1 MEIIRSVICEHIDL
15 SFIKSLKLGFQNYI
29 VIRGVKSV
37 FSSDEI
43 SRLINHDVLLMAISH
58 NIFSDRK
65 NDLERK
71 IKNVVNRFSSLLKS
85 IRESDIQNYIR
96 KKYKKYNDAQISE
109 LQQKMTDYLGNNL
122 SHIFIMS
129 YIASNKLKNI
139 ISDHSNKIIDNIRLD
154 ISLSSPDGSKRD
166 VITVSL
172 DNRIRTL
179 LKDKMIYFLNNRGK
193 NMNYLYNFFSFFLS
207 ETLNSDFRSI
217 RSLEEYANMMK
228 EAFGL
233 ISVDRDCG
241 SNRRLIDIVESKKY
255 RDVNYI
261 VTILGPLHLGVIDY
275 LDRMQL
281 NIEEVLNIAS
291 SSVENNLSGTFQ
303 AVKTSRT
310 KGYSE
315 TGSEKGRRDS
325 DLYRTAKTRIN
336 FAGTELG
343 KFVKDIFD
351 TLSDE
356 PISKAFKYLF
366 SLSSSIGKAID
377 VRFGTGRGADLISR
391 LETFVND
398 WELNL
403 GDTEYSDLIKYRK
416 QASKKKSYE
425 SDYKKDQEEPEA
437 TYKTQSR
444 MSGVLFGNRSEVKD
458 TSMQASTPISQT
470 GETKEDQ
477 QKEEKEEE
485 QVKEQPQSQTPTGV
499 VSKKQEE
506 VMKKIYEEILF
517 IKNMLSTSG
526 STFSGQKNV
535 QTDTQV
541 QNIFQNIVQKVSKT
555 QESEQNQEKSESKE
569 EEKEEEKST
578 SERSQLMNVYQNIL
592 KKGGNINMPDPLSLK
607 SGQQDVH
614 QSGTGEVKYPLLS
627 EIKDSL
633 ENKLERSVP
642 QVDGNESSDQKQEK
656 EEQKENIKKVNNRD
670 SLKRNISS
678 ILGGKSQPQVSQT
691 NQTTYNIASVFKTDD
706 QQNISDKKID
716 QNENKNEQKE
726 ESEGISLGDILKH
739 IISGLSMLL
748 PLVFGALSIGF
759 FIAKIKKLFMPDVEF
774 SGNNIDFEKIS
785 EMSEE
790 QKEKMKSDLE
800 NRYKKLS
807 QMKFDAQ
814 KFDALYDYT
823 RIGTGKIEQEE
834 LIVPKSNLKKVE
846 RTAPERD
853 IPDSMR
859 PKSSYD
865 VFSEN
870 NNKAQEQS
878 TATSVQAGNTNTE
891 ARLSELE
898 RAFIES
904 LTSHTQSN
912 QALAKIIGE
921 TYRDTNAIKN
931 KRPEE
936 LGEP

>member
-1 MEIIRSVICEHIDL
+1 MDITRSVICEHIDL

-43 SRLINHDVLLMAISH
+43 SRLINHDVLLMAIAH

-109 LQQKMTDYLGNNL
+109 LEQKMKDYLRNNL

-129 YIASNKLKNI
+129 YISANKLKNI

-154 ISLSSPDGSKRD
+154 ISLSSPDGNKKDS
-166 VITVSL
+166 ITVSL

-193 NMNYLYNFFSFFLS
+193 NINYLYNFFSFFLS
-207 ETLNSDFRSI
+207 EILNSDFRSI

-228 EAFGL
+228 ESFGL

-261 VTILGPLHLGVIDY
+261 VTIIGPLHLGVIDY

-281 NIEEVLNIAS
+281 NIEEVLNIVS
-291 SSVENNLSGTFQ
+291 YSVENNLSGAFQ
-303 AVKTSRT
+303 TVKTSRT
-310 KGYSE
+310 KGYYD

-351 TLSDE
+351 DLSNE

-403 GDTEYSDLIKYRK
+403 GETEYSDLIKYRR

-425 SDYKKDQEEPEA
+425 SDYKKDQEEPE
-437 TYKTQSR
+437 TSYKTQSR

-458 TSMQASTPISQT
+458 TSMQSSTPISKT
-470 GETKEDQ
+470 GETKEDV
-477 QKEEKEEE
+477 QKEEKEE
-485 QVKEQPQSQTPTGV
+485 QVQEQPQSQAPTGV

-506 VMKKIYEEILF
+506 AMKKIYEEILI
-517 IKNMLSTSG
+517 IKNLLSVSG

-555 QESEQNQEKSESKE
+555 QESEQNQEQIESKE
-569 EEKEEEKST
+569 EEEKST
-578 SERSQLMNVYQNIL
+578 SERSQLMSVYQNIL
-592 KKGGNINMPDPLSLK
+592 KKGGNINVPDPLSLK
-607 SGQQDVH
+607 SGQQDVQ
-614 QSGTGEVKYPLLS
+614 QSETGEVKYPLLS

-642 QVDGNESSDQKQEK
+642 QVSDNDSSDQKQGK
-656 EEQKENIKKVNNRD
+656 EEQKEDANKIKNRD
-670 SLKRNISS
+670 NLKRNISS
-678 ILGGKSQPQVSQT
+678 VLGGKSQSQFSQT
-691 NQTTYNIASVFKTDD
+691 NQTTYNIASVLKTGD
-706 QQNISDKKID
+706 QQNISDKQID
-716 QNENKNEQKE
+716 QKENKKEQKE
-726 ESEGISLGDILKH
+726 ESEGISLGDILKY

-774 SGNNIDFEKIS
+774 SGNNIDFDKIS

-790 QKEKMKSDLE
+790 QKEKMKSSLE

-807 QMKFDAQ
+807 QMKLDANNL
-814 KFDALYDYT
+814 DALYDYT
-823 RIGTGKIEQEE
+823 RIGTGKIDQKE

-853 IPDSMR
+853 MPDSMKDAR
-859 PKSSYD
+859 GSYD

-870 NNKAQEQS
+870 NNKSQEKS
-878 TATSVQAGNTNTE
+878 TTTDVQNANANTE
-891 ARLSELE
+891 ARLTELE

-904 LTSHTQSN
+904 LTLHTQSN
-912 QALAKIIGE
+912 QALAKIIEE
-921 TYRDTNAIKN
+921 TYRDTNVIKN
-931 KRPEE
+931 KKPEE